1 MKFPLVQ
8 AFALSLFVASAAC
21 GGGGAESAPTST
33 PKADSPA
40 ASAAAAADV
49 KKPGE
54 AAMGD
59 KTTCPISKEVF
70 TVSASSPKTEYKGK
84 TYYFCCGG
92 CDSKFK
98 ENPEKYLTSSAPAA
112 APAAATPAH

>member
-1 MKFPLVQ
+1 MNFHITQ
-8 AFALSLFVASAAC
+8 ALALSLLVAAC
-21 GGGGAESAPTST
+21 GGGA
-33 PKADSPA
+33 A
-40 ASAAAAADV
+40 ASAGPESPKSQTPSDGNKTADTGAV

-54 AAMGD
+54 AEIGD

-70 TVSASSPKTEYKGK
+70 TVSASSPKYEYKGK

-98 ENPEKYLTSSAPAA
+98 ENPDKYLTTPAA
-112 APAAATPAH
+112 GSSGS